1 MENRIKEGK
10 STLRWDKTSCH
21 RFEANQSRL
30 LMSVIAYNLLHM
42 FRSFYLQGEEVRRSM
57 EWIIKRL
64 IKVGAKVAYHG
75 RRWQVHVASAF
86 PLVSHYK
93 AVFG

>member
-1 MENRIKEGK
+1 MG
-10 STLRWDKTSCH
+10 
-21 RFEANQSRL
+21 
-30 LMSVIAYNLLHM
+30 VIAYNLLHM

-75 RRWQVHVASAF
+75 RRWQVHIASAF
-86 PLVSHYK
+86 PLSQHYE

>member
-10 STLRWDKTSCH
+10 NTLRWDKTSCH
-21 RFEANQSRL
+21 RFEANQARL
-30 LMSVIAYNLLHM
+30 FMGVIAYNLLHI
-42 FRSFYLQGEEVRRSM
+42 FRSFYLKGEEVRRSV

-86 PLVSHYK
+86 PLARHYE